1 MAIVY
6 EAQRLANIEKA
17 RALLASLD
25 IKPIA
30 PPKQTH
36 KKVRVDQSKK
46 RGVPREEPTSDSEN
60 EGSERPAK
68 LKRVETDDGNVL
80 SVRRSARNKG
90 KTTNYNEDGDSSAA
104 AVRALPRVVS
114 AKARAGMQG
123 APRETMIRKHDP

>member
-68 LKRVETDDGNVL
+68 LKRVETDDGNVW

-90 KTTNYNEDGDSSAA
+90 KTTNYEDGDSSAA
-104 AVRALPRVVS
+104 AVRALPRVIS